1 MHDVG
6 LSLHLFSQNLPIFM
20 KQYANSMHAFGMLLL
35 RAGMNGNQNCRSAL
49 NWVCC
54 DSSPS
59 LHS

>member
-35 RAGMNGNQNCRSAL
+35 RAGMNGNRNCRSAL
-49 NWVCC
+49 QKKE
-54 DSSPS
+54 
-59 LHS
+59 LGLL